1 MKMKRVLACALSAA
15 MIVTFVSFGNMGVG
29 MVHAAVDIENE
40 SVTVEEKV
48 LKEIESEVLKAN
60 AKANSEQ
67 KPAAWDNDGEAGW
80 AFDDE
85 NHWWHSRYQ
94 GNPVE
99 GEVNSGLVSASNPIW
114 IQTGFGEAKKI
125 KKITYLSRD
134 NGMGSINAY
143 KVQYANVQQGEP
155 RDDDFHDIAGAAGNL
170 QNARTAQEIVFNEAV
185 TATHIRLVATSIYA
199 NGGQQYVAAKRIRV
213 FEETEG
219 TEGVTYNFYK
229 ESDFWDYEVAY
240 GNLADQTE
248 NADRW
253 HYQIKK
259 PSEGGWIDIPANALK
274 TKDNGEKSWMNDDK
288 GLDGT
293 YYYAKL
299 NKDEITSTFQ
309 GEAYTAVAYAWK
321 APKNGYFKM
330 TLESPITQASSP
342 APSFF
347 VCHSSD
353 NQDGKDLF
361 RNIVGAN
368 STITSKIARVHTG
381 EWLRLGATTKNAWA
395 SGLKPVVMEVT
406 AKDYAVQYL
415 EEVSGIEEGNS
426 YTEASKQAV
435 KEARSA
441 LQEAIL
447 PEVPDM
453 VVVEQKITA
462 LEQAIAGLQEYV
474 PVTEVTLNVTE
485 ANLKV
490 GETVQLT
497 AIVAPDN
504 ASQEVLWVSDA
515 EGIASVDSAT
525 GLVTA
530 NSAGTAIIT
539 ATSTMNP
546 EKKAQCTVV
555 VTRDDTAL
563 DVAIKAAE
571 EKIREE
577 NFENK
582 YTEASKTALREN
594 LENAK
599 LAKENANLSVED
611 VKLVVDALNAS
622 LSSDIVSSTPF
633 LLELLNMQVMVD
645 KGETKTLSGYL
656 MTESSP
662 WWSYIIGL
670 PSMFISGVKS
680 LFTDEEELFGE
691 RQQGGVVIL
700 TEKEK
705 DQIDALKKNITA
717 IIDKKTAITNVSVTL
732 QNPKIAAVIADS
744 VVHRLQEHIIG
755 YRTSKAKEDC
765 VYLEK
770 LFEERKQE
778 YYATQKDY
786 AEYVDTHDNLILQS
800 VRAEQ
805 ERLQNDMSLAY
816 QVYSQVANQ
825 LQVARAKVQ
834 EEKPVFAVVEPAVVP
849 LKASGL
855 GLKVY
860 VLLFVFLFVFGT
872 ISWIL
877 MGRNI
882 FNCLRKNK
890 I

>member
-229 ESDFWDYEVAY
+229 ESDFWGYEVAY

-582 YTEASKTALREN
+582 YAEASKTALREN

-622 LSSDIVSSTPF
+622 IE
-633 LLELLNMQVMVD
+633 ELQLKAVVTINNTDQI
-645 KGETKTLSGYL
+645 ETKYC
-656 MTESSP
+656 
-662 WWSYIIGL
+662 
-670 PSMFISGVKS
+670 
-680 LFTDEEELFGE
+680 
-691 RQQGGVVIL
+691 VI
-700 TEKEK
+700 
-705 DQIDALKKNITA
+705 
-717 IIDKKTAITNVSVTL
+717 
-732 QNPKIAAVIADS
+732 
-744 VVHRLQEHIIG
+744 
-755 YRTSKAKEDC
+755 
-765 VYLEK
+765 
-770 LFEERKQE
+770 
-778 YYATQKDY
+778 
-786 AEYVDTHDNLILQS
+786 
-800 VRAEQ
+800 
-805 ERLQNDMSLAY
+805 
-816 QVYSQVANQ
+816 
-825 LQVARAKVQ
+825 
-834 EEKPVFAVVEPAVVP
+834 
-849 LKASGL
+849 
-855 GLKVY
+855 
-860 VLLFVFLFVFGT
+860 
-872 ISWIL
+872 
-877 MGRNI
+877 
-882 FNCLRKNK
+882 
-890 I
+890 

>member
-1 MKMKRVLACALSAA
+1 
-15 MIVTFVSFGNMGVG
+15 
-29 MVHAAVDIENE
+29 
-40 SVTVEEKV
+40 
-48 LKEIESEVLKAN
+48 
-60 AKANSEQ
+60 
-67 KPAAWDNDGEAGW
+67 
-80 AFDDE
+80 
-85 NHWWHSRYQ
+85 
-94 GNPVE
+94 
-99 GEVNSGLVSASNPIW
+99 
-114 IQTGFGEAKKI
+114 
-125 KKITYLSRD
+125 
-134 NGMGSINAY
+134 
-143 KVQYANVQQGEP
+143 
-155 RDDDFHDIAGAAGNL
+155 
-170 QNARTAQEIVFNEAV
+170 
-185 TATHIRLVATSIYA
+185 
-199 NGGQQYVAAKRIRV
+199 
-213 FEETEG
+213 
-219 TEGVTYNFYK
+219 
-229 ESDFWDYEVAY
+229 
-240 GNLADQTE
+240 
-248 NADRW
+248 
-253 HYQIKK
+253 
-259 PSEGGWIDIPANALK
+259 
-274 TKDNGEKSWMNDDK
+274 
-288 GLDGT
+288 
-293 YYYAKL
+293 
-299 NKDEITSTFQ
+299 
-309 GEAYTAVAYAWK
+309 
-321 APKNGYFKM
+321 M

-497 AIVAPDN
+497 ATVAPDN

-555 VTRDDTAL
+555 VTRDDTTL

-622 LSSDIVSSTPF
+622 IE
-633 LLELLNMQVMVD
+633 ELQLKAVVTINNNDQI
-645 KGETKTLSGYL
+645 ETKYCEIGDQVTVVAQNVENKKFSHWTFNGTPICY
-656 MTESSP
+656 SSP
-662 WWSYIIGL
+662 YT
-670 PSMFISGVKS
+670 
-680 LFTDEEELFGE
+680 FTVYGDATIEAVYVNAEEEVTPQAAMMCSVSYNKSTQTIKFTAKRSVPEGCKIVKH
-691 RQQGGVVIL
+691 GMIL
-700 TEKEK
+700 TSR
-705 DQIDALKKNITA
+705 TA
-717 IIDKKTAITNVSVTL
+717 WNDL
-732 QNPKIAAVIADS
+732 
-744 VVHRLQEHIIG
+744 
-755 YRTSKAKEDC
+755 
-765 VYLEK
+765 
-770 LFEERKQE
+770 
-778 YYATQKDY
+778 Y
-786 AEYVDTHDNLILQS
+786 AENPENFVLGASRILTKEATTTGLAGNYSVNVKCTKPNIWYAKGYVVYTDKNGE
-800 VRAEQ
+800 EQ
-805 ERLQNDMSLAY
+805 T
-816 QVYSQVANQ
+816 VYSD
-825 LQVARAKVQ
+825 
-834 EEKPVFAVVEPAVVP
+834 VVSYEV
-849 LKASGL
+849 K
-855 GLKVY
+855 
-860 VLLFVFLFVFGT
+860 
-872 ISWIL
+872 
-877 MGRNI
+877 
-882 FNCLRKNK
+882 
-890 I
+890 

>member
-15 MIVTFVSFGNMGVG
+15 MIVTCVSFGNMGVG
-29 MVHAAVDIENE
+29 MVHAAVDIEDE

-309 GEAYTAVAYAWK
+309 GEVYTAVAYAWK

-441 LQEAIL
+441 LQEEISS
-447 PEVPDM
+447 EVPDM
-453 VVVEQKITA
+453 EAVDQKITA

-485 ANLKV
+485 ANLKI
-490 GETVQLT
+490 GGTVQLT
-497 AIVAPDN
+497 ATVVPDN
-504 ASQEVLWVSDA
+504 ASQEVLWESDA
-515 EGIASVDSAT
+515 KGIASVEN
-525 GLVTA
+525 GRVTA
-530 NSAGTAIIT
+530 HKAGTARIT
-539 ATSTMNP
+539 AASTMYP
-546 EKKAQCTVV
+546 DMRATCTVV

-563 DVAIKAAE
+563 DAAIASAE
-571 EKIREE
+571 AKKSEKDYADR
-577 NFENK
+577 
-582 YTEASKTALREN
+582 YTVASKEALEDA
-594 LENAK
+594 LEIA
-599 LAKENANLSVED
+599 LAAKENAQMGQGEIAEVVKNLQ
-611 VKLVVDALNAS
+611 DAI
-622 LSSDIVSSTPF
+622 DG
-633 LLELLNMQVMVD
+633 LELKAVVTISNN
-645 KGETKTLSGYL
+645 GTEETKYCEIGDQVTVVAQNVENKKFSHWTFNGTPICY
-656 MTESSP
+656 SSP
-662 WWSYIIGL
+662 YTFTVYGDATIE
-670 PSMFISGVKS
+670 GVYVNA
-680 LFTDEEELFGE
+680 EEEVTPQAAMMCSVSYNKSKQTIKFTAKRSVPEGCKIVKH
-691 RQQGGVVIL
+691 GMIL
-700 TEKEK
+700 TSKPAWEALYK
-705 DQIDALKKNITA
+705 DNQEAFKLEADRIITKVA
-717 IIDKKTAITNVSVTL
+717 TTTGLAGNYSVSVKCTKP
-732 QNPKIAAVIADS
+732 NIWYAKGY
-744 VVHRLQEHIIG
+744 VVYTDKNG
-755 YRTSKAKEDC
+755 
-765 VYLEK
+765 
-770 LFEERKQE
+770 EEQ
-778 YYATQKDY
+778 T
-786 AEYVDTHDNLILQS
+786 
-800 VRAEQ
+800 
-805 ERLQNDMSLAY
+805 
-816 QVYSQVANQ
+816 VYSD
-825 LQVARAKVQ
+825 
-834 EEKPVFAVVEPAVVP
+834 VVSYEV
-849 LKASGL
+849 K
-855 GLKVY
+855 
-860 VLLFVFLFVFGT
+860 
-872 ISWIL
+872 
-877 MGRNI
+877 
-882 FNCLRKNK
+882 
-890 I
+890 

>member
-599 LAKENANLSVED
+599 LAIEGGAAHRAGGGDGAPPLGKAPPGQVAAAAVVRRQGKAIVRRPEASKTALRENLENAKLAKENANLSVED

-622 LSSDIVSSTPF
+622 IE
-633 LLELLNMQVMVD
+633 ELQLKAVVTINNNDQI
-645 KGETKTLSGYL
+645 ETKYCEIGEQVRVVAQTVKDKKFSHWTFNGTPICY
-656 MTESSP
+656 SSP
-662 WWSYIIGL
+662 YTFTVYGDTTIEAVYVDAGEEVTPQAAMLCSVSYNKSTQTIKYTAKRSVPEGCKI
-670 PSMFISGVKS
+670 VKH
-680 LFTDEEELFGE
+680 GM
-691 RQQGGVVIL
+691 IL
-700 TEKEK
+700 TSKPAWEALYK
-705 DQIDALKKNITA
+705 DNQEAFKLEADRIITKVA
-717 IIDKKTAITNVSVTL
+717 TTTGLAGNYSVSVKCTKP
-732 QNPKIAAVIADS
+732 NIWYAKGY
-744 VVHRLQEHIIG
+744 VVYTDKNG
-755 YRTSKAKEDC
+755 
-765 VYLEK
+765 
-770 LFEERKQE
+770 EEQ
-778 YYATQKDY
+778 T
-786 AEYVDTHDNLILQS
+786 
-800 VRAEQ
+800 
-805 ERLQNDMSLAY
+805 
-816 QVYSQVANQ
+816 VYSD
-825 LQVARAKVQ
+825 
-834 EEKPVFAVVEPAVVP
+834 VVSYEV
-849 LKASGL
+849 K
-855 GLKVY
+855 
-860 VLLFVFLFVFGT
+860 
-872 ISWIL
+872 
-877 MGRNI
+877 
-882 FNCLRKNK
+882 
-890 I
+890 

>member
-229 ESDFWDYEVAY
+229 QSDFWDYEVAY

-441 LQEAIL
+441 LQEA
-447 PEVPDM
+447 
-453 VVVEQKITA
+453 
-462 LEQAIAGLQEYV
+462 
-474 PVTEVTLNVTE
+474 
-485 ANLKV
+485 
-490 GETVQLT
+490 
-497 AIVAPDN
+497 
-504 ASQEVLWVSDA
+504 LWVSDA

-622 LSSDIVSSTPF
+622 IE
-633 LLELLNMQVMVD
+633 ELQLKAVVTINNNDQI
-645 KGETKTLSGYL
+645 ETKYCEIGEQVRVVAQTVKDKKFSHWTFNGTPICY
-656 MTESSP
+656 SSP
-662 WWSYIIGL
+662 YTFTVYGDTTIEAVYVDAGEEVTPQAAMLCSVSYNKSTQTIKYTAKRSVPEGCKI
-670 PSMFISGVKS
+670 VKH
-680 LFTDEEELFGE
+680 GM
-691 RQQGGVVIL
+691 IL
-700 TEKEK
+700 TSKPAWEALYK
-705 DQIDALKKNITA
+705 DNQEAFKLEADRIITKVA
-717 IIDKKTAITNVSVTL
+717 TTTGLAGNYSVSVKCTKP
-732 QNPKIAAVIADS
+732 NIWYAKGY
-744 VVHRLQEHIIG
+744 VVYTDKNG
-755 YRTSKAKEDC
+755 
-765 VYLEK
+765 
-770 LFEERKQE
+770 EEQ
-778 YYATQKDY
+778 T
-786 AEYVDTHDNLILQS
+786 
-800 VRAEQ
+800 
-805 ERLQNDMSLAY
+805 
-816 QVYSQVANQ
+816 VYSD
-825 LQVARAKVQ
+825 
-834 EEKPVFAVVEPAVVP
+834 VVSYEV
-849 LKASGL
+849 K
-855 GLKVY
+855 
-860 VLLFVFLFVFGT
+860 
-872 ISWIL
+872 
-877 MGRNI
+877 
-882 FNCLRKNK
+882 
-890 I
+890 

>member
-15 MIVTFVSFGNMGVG
+15 MIVTFVSFDNMGVG

-381 EWLRLGATTKNAWA
+381 EWLRLGATTKDAWA

-563 DVAIKAAE
+563 NVAIKAAE

-622 LSSDIVSSTPF
+622 IE
-633 LLELLNMQVMVD
+633 ELQLKAVVTINNNDQI
-645 KGETKTLSGYL
+645 ETKYCEIGEQVRVVAQTVKDKKFSHWTFNGTPICY
-656 MTESSP
+656 SSP
-662 WWSYIIGL
+662 YTFTVYGDTTIEAVYVDAGEEVTPQAAMLCSVSYNKSTQTIKYTAKRSVPEGCKI
-670 PSMFISGVKS
+670 VKH
-680 LFTDEEELFGE
+680 GM
-691 RQQGGVVIL
+691 IL
-700 TEKEK
+700 TSKPAWEALYK
-705 DQIDALKKNITA
+705 DNQEAFKLEADRIITKVA
-717 IIDKKTAITNVSVTL
+717 TTTGLAGNYSVSVKCTKP
-732 QNPKIAAVIADS
+732 NIWYAKGY
-744 VVHRLQEHIIG
+744 VVYTDKNG
-755 YRTSKAKEDC
+755 
-765 VYLEK
+765 
-770 LFEERKQE
+770 EEQ
-778 YYATQKDY
+778 T
-786 AEYVDTHDNLILQS
+786 
-800 VRAEQ
+800 
-805 ERLQNDMSLAY
+805 
-816 QVYSQVANQ
+816 VYSD
-825 LQVARAKVQ
+825 
-834 EEKPVFAVVEPAVVP
+834 VVSYEV
-849 LKASGL
+849 K
-855 GLKVY
+855 
-860 VLLFVFLFVFGT
+860 
-872 ISWIL
+872 
-877 MGRNI
+877 
-882 FNCLRKNK
+882 
-890 I
+890 